1 MMIQNASWITMEG
14 AVSTVVPVFRRI
26 FSCGH
31 VRSAVLE
38 VTCDGV
44 YEASLNGCRDPV

>member
-14 AVSTVVPVFRRI
+14 AVSTVVPIFRRI